1 MLDLD
6 ILTKGNIKN
15 TMATTLKMLLS
26 DLSKMPFQNTLINLY
41 HAMKNHGY
49 TKEEIV
55 SLSEDERWKKF
66 CE

>member
-1 MLDLD
+1 MLDVD

-15 TMATTLKMLLS
+15 TMATTLKILLS
-26 DLSKMPFQNTLINLY
+26 DPSKMPFQNTLIDLY

-66 CE
+66 CD